1 LRPKLNKKEKGMEMR
16 PHTNLSKSNYLSPI
30 KIKAQNKGIIL
41 AHGLILERG
50 KIAAQDEYIKGPFC
64 VYIIQADA
72 SPTWTTMTNKWLILK
87 LKR

>member
-1 LRPKLNKKEKGMEMR
+1 MEMR

-30 KIKAQNKGIIL
+30 KTKAQIKGIIL

-64 VYIIQADA
+64 VYIIPSRCITYLDQFD
-72 SPTWTTMTNKWLILK
+72 K
-87 LKR
+87 LVVGIKT